1 MKKVVVPD
9 LEDWSLVNIITIDWF
24 KISINLQN
32 SVAMKKIAFLII
44 IGTIVFASKAYSQ
57 SITLTPNTQSIID
70 ANSTTQGVL
79 FPRMNST
86 QRTGISSPA
95 NGLLVYDTN
104 TNSFWYSQNGVWT
117 ELPKSSLWS
126 VNGLAGN
133 EIRNTNT
140 GGFWSSNPTI
150 LPFIDDNGL
159 SQTAPTSGAG
169 TRLMWVSSRSAFRCG
184 TVNGDAWDAANVGL
198 HSFASGYNSR
208 ATGLGCIAFGTN
220 AISDGTSNTI
230 AFGENT
236 RATGN
241 NGLAMGY
248 GARANAQYGVA
259 IGNNSFADGTSNTLA
274 FGEVANASGTNGVA
288 IGTGVNA
295 NSYYSVAM
303 GYYNIIPVAN
313 ATSWVA
319 SDPLFTIGNGQ
330 SSVARS
336 NAMMI
341 LKNGNVGIGVSPIA
355 LFHNHQANNSSKSIM
370 KLTNS
375 LSGITATDGLDIG
388 FEPNVANA
396 RLWNYENGSLSIGT
410 NNVERMNIS
419 SAGNVGIGVNN
430 TIGYKLYVSGSTA
443 ITGNVLIGNLAGTG
457 ERPVF
462 VDANGFLIEGSAA
475 STTNTYS
482 KYHNV
487 SAASARNIGISP
499 STNFT
504 YMATACLA
512 YFSSSVKKGEGQIV
526 MPIEF
531 PDDAILSEM
540 VLHAVDNVNADFLEA
555 SLMRVPRT
563 GTATIQTAIATVNT
577 ASLTSSANVQGATLV
592 ISPTI
597 TVDNST
603 YYYYILVDISSGG
616 ANWGNN
622 ALALRGV
629 RFKYSIT
636 Y

>member
-1 MKKVVVPD
+1 MKT
-9 LEDWSLVNIITIDWF
+9 ITIY
-24 KISINLQN
+24 LL
-32 SVAMKKIAFLII
+32 LII
-44 IGTIVFASKAYSQ
+44 FCKSAFSQ
-57 SITLTPNTQSIID
+57 SITLTPNTQSMID

-86 QRTGISSPA
+86 QRTNIVSPA
-95 NGLLVYDTN
+95 NGLLVYDTD
-104 TNSFWYSQNGVWT
+104 TNGFWYSQNGVWT
-117 ELPKSSLWS
+117 ELPKNSLWS

-133 EIRNTNT
+133 EIRNTNA

-150 LPFIDDNGL
+150 LPFIEDNGL

-236 RATGN
+236 RAIGT

-248 GARANAQYGVA
+248 GARVNAQYGVA
-259 IGNNSFADGTSNTLA
+259 IGNNSIADGTSNTLA
-274 FGEVANASGTNGVA
+274 FGELANASGTNGVA
-288 IGTGVNA
+288 IGTGINA

-303 GYYNIIPVAN
+303 GYYNVIPVAN

-319 SDPLFTIGNGQ
+319 TDPLFTIGNGQ
-330 SSVARS
+330 SNAARS

-341 LKNGNVGIGVSPIA
+341 LKNGNVGIGVSPVA
-355 LFHNHQANNSSKSIM
+355 LFHSHQTNNSSKGIM

-410 NNVERMNIS
+410 NNTERINIS
-419 SAGNVGIGVNN
+419 STGNVGIGVNN
-430 TIGYKLYVSGSTA
+430 TLSYKLYVNGSTA
-443 ITGNVLIGNLAGTG
+443 IIGNVLINSLAGTG
-457 ERPVF
+457 LRPVH
-462 VDANGFLIEGSAA
+462 VDANGFLVEGTAVTS
-475 STTNTYS
+475 TNTYS

-487 SAASARNIGISP
+487 SAANARNIGSTP

-512 YFSSSVKKGEGQIV
+512 YFSSAVKKGDGQIV
-526 MPIEF
+526 MPVEF
-531 PDDAILSEM
+531 PDDAILGEM
-540 VLHAVDNVNADFLEA
+540 AIHAVDNVSTDFLEA
-555 SLMRVPRT
+555 SLIRVPRI
-563 GTATIQTAIATVNT
+563 GTPTSQTIIATVNT
-577 ASLTSSANVQGATLV
+577 ASLTSSANVQAATLSM
-592 ISPTI
+592 SPVI
-597 TVDNST
+597 TVDNANF
-603 YYYYILVDISSGG
+603 YYYILVDISSGG